1 MKIIGKTTGTM
12 YSHRMTKQAT
22 PITKITN
29 LVNGLRVR
37 KSKVLKA
44 GYFTSL
50 TIITER
56 KTSTESSTQRHIVLV
71 ISFPSSQIIKM
82 VNDATK
88 AAEAGIGNPRNS
100 FVTEDLFWN
109 FV

>member
-1 MKIIGKTTGTM
+1 MIT
-12 YSHRMTKQAT
+12 QVT
-22 PITKITN
+22 PITKMTN
-29 LVNGLRVR
+29 FVNGLRVR
-37 KSKVLKA
+37 KSKVLNA

-50 TIITER
+50 TIITDR

-71 ISFPSSQIIKM
+71 ISFPSSQIIKI

-100 FVTEDLFWN
+100 FLLSESGNAAKQLYRASRSAPHRR
-109 FV
+109 